1 MRRDI
6 IKEFDMLGDALSTL
20 SAQFAYRLMNLCVK
34 AEPVSLLSIE
44 ANIEGEFQ
52 KLEDCAQIG
61 KEDDYSFQIVPNYD
75 DDLPTLAQAVFREHP
90 EFKQEFKK
98 LQVDISEDPNNPDV
112 HDVYY
117 LQLTIVTMPEVDDN
131 RYDVLKN
138 GVKGAYDEN
147 KAQMEAVS
155 AKYDAKLAKLLD
167 GESDEDIKK
176 VKEARDKQT
185 KMWYEQ
191 RDLLYNEKIKEI
203 EEAHDKWQME
213 QKKEKLN
220 RLKGI
225 SQ

>member
-20 SAQFAYRLMNLCVK
+20 NAQFSYRLMNLCVK

-117 LQLTIVTMPEVDDN
+117 LQVTMPEVDDE
-131 RYDVLKN
+131 RYDLLKN
-138 GVKGAYDEN
+138 GVKAYYEEN

-167 GESDEDIKK
+167 GESDDDIKK
-176 VKEARDKQT
+176 VKQARDKQT
-185 KMWYEQ
+185 ETWYEH
-191 RDLLYNEKIKEI
+191 RDRTYNDKLKEI
-203 EEAHDKWQME
+203 EEAHEKWKYQ
-213 QKKEKLN
+213 QKKDKIN
-220 RLKGI
+220 RLKDI
-225 SQ
+225 NE

>member
-117 LQLTIVTMPEVDDN
+117 LQLTMPEVDDE

-138 GVKGAYDEN
+138 GVKAYYEEN

-167 GESDEDIKK
+167 GESDDDIKK
-176 VKEARDKQT
+176 VKQARDKQT
-185 KMWYEQ
+185 ETWYEH
-191 RDLLYNEKIKEI
+191 RDRTYNDKLKEI
-203 EEAHDKWQME
+203 EEAHEKWKYQ
-213 QKKEKLN
+213 QKKDKIN
-220 RLKGI
+220 RLKDI
-225 SQ
+225 NE

>member
-1 MRRDI
+1 
-6 IKEFDMLGDALSTL
+6 MLGDALSTL
-20 SAQFAYRLMNLCVK
+20 NAQFSYRLMNLCVK

-117 LQLTIVTMPEVDDN
+117 LQVTMPEVDDE
-131 RYDVLKN
+131 RYDLLKN
-138 GVKGAYDEN
+138 GVKAYYEEN

-155 AKYDAKLAKLLD
+155 AKYDAKLATLLD
-167 GESDEDIKK
+167 SESPEDAKK

-185 KMWYEQ
+185 KTWYEQ
-191 RDLLYNEKIKEI
+191 RDKIYNDKLQEI
-203 EEAHDKWQME
+203 EDAHEKWQHQ
-213 QKKEKLN
+213 QKSNKIN
-220 RLKGI
+220 RLKDI
-225 SQ
+225 KQ

>member
-20 SAQFAYRLMNLCVK
+20 NAQFSYRLMNLCVK

-98 LQVDISEDPNNPDV
+98 LQVDISEDESKPDV

-117 LQLTIVTMPEVDDN
+117 LQVTMPEVDDE
-131 RYDVLKN
+131 RYDLLKN
-138 GVKGAYDEN
+138 GVKAYYEEN

-155 AKYDAKLAKLLD
+155 AKYDAKLATLLD
-167 GESDEDIKK
+167 GESDEDVKK
-176 VKEARDKQT
+176 VREARDKQT
-185 KMWYEQ
+185 KSSYEQ
-191 RDLLYNEKIKEI
+191 RDKIYNDKLKEI
-203 EEAHDKWQME
+203 EDAHQKWLNN
-213 QKKEKLN
+213 QKKERIN
-220 RLKGI
+220 RLNGI
-225 SQ
+225 NQ